1 MDEAHPVRNLS
12 VSGKP
17 RFSPRPAAGCR
28 ACPRAT
34 GGAALQRAMLL
45 LLVLGLL
52 VRPLFILTCDLH
64 ATLFA
69 HASQPHE
76 HVHDD
81 GPEDADAH
89 GDHQQG
95 QSGAGSGAADVPP
108 TLALTLPPRAR
119 FPVPV
124 AGAGRRV
131 ERVAGVP
138 FRPPI
143 G

>member
-1 MDEAHPVRNLS
+1 MDEASPVRNLS
-12 VSGKP
+12 ASGKP
-17 RFSPRPAAGCR
+17 LFSRRPAAGGR
-28 ACPRAT
+28 RCPRAT
-34 GGAALQRAMLL
+34 AGAAVRRAMLL

-69 HASQPHE
+69 HSGQPHE

-81 GPEDADAH
+81 GTQDNDAH

-119 FPVPV
+119 FLVPV
-124 AGAGRRV
+124 AGAGRLV